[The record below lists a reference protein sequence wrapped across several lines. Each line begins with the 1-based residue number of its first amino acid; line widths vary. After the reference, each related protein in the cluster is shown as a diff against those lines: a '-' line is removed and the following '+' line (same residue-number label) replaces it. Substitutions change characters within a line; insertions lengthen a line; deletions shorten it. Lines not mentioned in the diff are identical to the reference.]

1 MPVMK
6 HINHHAA
13 LLMVGLFIMK
23 PNGETLV
30 FPPYLHSYGV
40 RKATPAK
47 LFLFFGL
54 KTSFDD
60 PQGIATVKMK
70 SRDDTS
76 TTKDDDE
83 VVVYGVNSGRSEL
96 IYNTSMW
103 GLARYGTRGSES
115 GQFLNPKGIAI
126 DANGNVYVADCGNN
140 RIVHLFNPGKTVS
153 WIGVFGR
160 KTALDPGLSGPSQ
173 IALDA
178 DGEIYVS
185 DPGNR
190 RIAVYKP
197 SGDLLRVISGPSNA
211 PFENGPSMLAVAD
224 GKQRWSYFSGE
235 RSLYCADGNGTRL
248 LKMDLRGAIVVRASM
263 PPGHKAFYAAADYF
277 HNVWVTDKENHCIVK
292 FDKDLRLLDVFG
304 SRGDDKNQ
312 FLEPRGIAI
321 WQRFGQ
327 VFIAEKKGAQ
337 YFWVGTDLKSKELI
351 EKGNSRYVLN
361 VNVTEY
367 SFISLFETAGR
378 DTSWLISKRL
388 VFPGGA
394 SINFSDVKKT
404 LFPGASI
411 VLKTEPT
418 YSSYLYNS
426 WTYPM
431 SLNR

>member
-30 FPPYLHSYGV
+30 FPPYLHSYGS
-40 RKATPAK
+40 KATPAK

-160 KTALDPGLSGPSQ
+160 KTALDPGLSGS
-173 IALDA
+173 
-178 DGEIYVS
+178 
-185 DPGNR
+185 
-190 RIAVYKP
+190 
-197 SGDLLRVISGPSNA
+197 LR
-211 PFENGPSMLAVAD
+211 
-224 GKQRWSYFSGE
+224 K
-235 RSLYCADGNGTRL
+235 
-248 LKMDLRGAIVVRASM
+248 
-263 PPGHKAFYAAADYF
+263 
-277 HNVWVTDKENHCIVK
+277 
-292 FDKDLRLLDVFG
+292 LRLT
-304 SRGDDKNQ
+304 RT
-312 FLEPRGIAI
+312 
-321 WQRFGQ
+321 
-327 VFIAEKKGAQ
+327 EK
-337 YFWVGTDLKSKELI
+337 FT
-351 EKGNSRYVLN
+351 
-361 VNVTEY
+361 
-367 SFISLFETAGR
+367 
-378 DTSWLISKRL
+378 
-388 VFPGGA
+388 
-394 SINFSDVKKT
+394 
-404 LFPGASI
+404 
-411 VLKTEPT
+411 
-418 YSSYLYNS
+418 
-426 WTYPM
+426 
-431 SLNR
+431 